1 MLSQESIDRFGKKK
15 TGDGEKQKEEFNI
28 KMKECIS

>member
-1 MLSQESIDRFGKKK
+1 MLSQENIDRFGKKK
-15 TGDGEKQKEEFNI
+15 TEDVKMEKEEFNI